1 MATEKLY
8 GPVNRNVVVPKLLAY
23 PDLRSST
30 DLLFRDQVDA
40 LNLGSAPSNTL
51 DDLERLCTAIEN
63 QPAIGAD
70 YPHLF
75 DRLGG
80 FIARAKSPSET
91 FEKCRDEYA
100 ILAAI
105 PPRSIK
111 IAEGFDEFAEALNTV
126 HGAYGVSAAGFRKVE
141 IKLMPDDRGNS
152 ISYPS
157 HHLVKPLLRSLHTF
171 LVSHLHEHPT
181 FCAAAA
187 YVGIIHAHPFLDG
200 NGRTARTLYNLILR
214 DYAETK
220 HFIALRQ
227 IAAVSNGG
235 FLIRLRR
242 TLYLGDWKAIQEFFS
257 DAIRL
262 SIDVLKVRSEN
273 DGQLN
278 LHEQR

>member
-1 MATEKLY
+1 MESIQRMTIERLS
-8 GPVNRNVVVPKLLAY
+8 GPLNKNVVVPSRLRY

-40 LNLGSAPSNTL
+40 INLASAPPNTI
-51 DDLERLCTAIEN
+51 DGLEQFCAAIEAR
-63 QPAIGAD
+63 PAIETD

-80 FIARAKSPSET
+80 FIARAKAPSET
-91 FEKCRDEYA
+91 FGKCRDEYA
-100 ILAAI
+100 MHTAI
-105 PPRSIK
+105 APLSIN
-111 IAEGFDEFAEALNTV
+111 IAGSFDEFAEALSII
-126 HGAYGVSAAGFRKVE
+126 HRLYGVSATGFRKIE

-157 HHLVKPLLRSLHTF
+157 HYLVEPLLRSLHAF
-171 LVSHLHEHPT
+171 LATYAEEYPT

-200 NGRTARTLYNLILR
+200 NGRTARTFYNLILR
-214 DYAETK
+214 DYAKTG
-220 HFIALRQ
+220 HFMALRQ
-227 IAAVSNGG
+227 IAAVSKGG

-242 TLYLGDWKAIQEFFS
+242 TLYMGDWKATQEFFS

-262 SIDVLKVRSEN
+262 SVDVQK
-273 DGQLN
+273 DIAQ
-278 LHEQR
+278 